1 MTTYAMKDAV
11 NVVLISKKTKKPFLK
26 ADYANETTTE
36 WQSERVFATKKGAN
50 AVAWDSAR
58 QGTFKLNSELF
69 DLKLL
74 AMAMGSELSTTG
86 TSKLFHSEIITIPE
100 SGDPV
105 VALENKVQDG
115 TLSVFKLKDD
125 LLEHDGDEV
134 PAQITGDAASVPQLV
149 ENVAITANDTST
161 KLTWKS
167 AAGATSYIVL
177 RDGAKVGQ
185 PSGASYVD
193 EGLTA
198 EKEYTYTVLGL
209 NSFGQGPASAEVK
222 ITTAADGSV
231 EQGATVNA
239 TEEAIRAAKE
249 AADAL
254 SGVGGLNYVL
264 SDSQQLKFSKGAVPG
279 DNFVAYYA
287 SEHDGLASITVEA
300 DKFSDAFEI
309 YGEGR
314 LRDQENGQDHWMQV
328 YFPNARPQS
337 NFTFTQSAKEPT
349 TVEITFDLMPDKKNA
364 MARYTFID

>member
-74 AMAMGSELSTTG
+74 AMAMGSELDEAG
-86 TSKLFHSEIITIPE
+86 TSELFHSEIITIPE
-100 SGDPV
+100 AGDPV
-105 VALENKVQDG
+105 IALGNKVQDG
-115 TLSVFKLKDD
+115 TLSIFKLKED

-134 PAQITGDAASVPQLV
+134 PAQITGGAASVPTLV
-149 ENVAITANDTST
+149 ENVSITANDTSA
-161 KLTWKS
+161 KLTWG
-167 AAGATSYIVL
+167 AADGATSYIVL

-185 PSGASYVD
+185 PSGTTYTDS
-193 EGLTA
+193 GLTA
-198 EKEYTYTVLGL
+198 QKEYTYTVLGV

-222 ITTAADGSV
+222 ITTAADGAT
-231 EQGATVNA
+231 EQGAVVNA
-239 TEEAIRAAKE
+239 TEEAIQAAKD

-264 SDSQQLKFSKGAVPG
+264 LDFQQVQFSKDAVPG

-287 SEHDGLASITVEA
+287 SEHDGMASITVEA

-349 TVEITFDLMPDKKNA
+349 TVEITFDLMPDKNGK
-364 MARYTFID
+364 MAKYTFID